1 MHFAIGDTRYFA
13 DLLFIEQKTEDLKV
27 DEILQT
33 YYLVGSGLFSVAGVR
48 ARGCVVWQS
57 PTTAQSYK

>member
-1 MHFAIGDTRYFA
+1 MHFAIGDTRCFA

-33 YYLVGSGLFSVAGVR
+33 YYLVGLGLFSVAGVR
-48 ARGCVVWQS
+48 ARGCVV
-57 PTTAQSYK
+57 

>member
-1 MHFAIGDTRYFA
+1 MHFAIGDTLYFA

-33 YYLVGSGLFSVAGVR
+33 YYLVGFGLFSVAGVR
-48 ARGCVVWQS
+48 ARGCVV
-57 PTTAQSYK
+57 